1 MSQQTTQDPS
11 PGAEAPADA
20 QDLEARRSAAIE
32 ALGLMGSG
40 PEERFDRITRMA
52 QELFHVPV
60 AEIHILDETT
70 LFTKSPQ
77 PDGPVS
83 YPRAGT
89 FCDATLEKRST
100 LVVPDLTADGAWAQN
115 VHVSGPP
122 HVQFY
127 AGRPLTVDDGLQL
140 GTLCLLDFVPRALSP
155 EEELLFEEF
164 GQWVERELR
173 DTAEW
178 DRAADVQARLAPAA
192 FRHPAGYDLAGAS
205 LPKWQICGDFYSWTA
220 TEAVVDLTLVDVM
233 GKGTGAAIL
242 AAGIRAAFRARAGGA
257 PDEVVAAVSEQLQPD
272 FSATE
277 TFATLF
283 HGRLDTATG
292 RLDFVDAGH
301 GLTVLLRADGT
312 FHRLA
317 ALGLPL
323 GITEDGGWVTQ
334 TVDLAVG
341 DSLVSFT
348 DGVLDLF
355 DGTLQSLVQAADLVR
370 TSEGAIG
377 FLTALSALARN
388 GRAIDDITALLVTRT
403 HEAPLPASGA
413 AETEQEQA

>member
-1 MSQQTTQDPS
+1 M
-11 PGAEAPADA
+11 AEVPDA
-20 QDLEARRSAAIE
+20 ARASAALD

-52 QELFHVPV
+52 QELFRVPV
-60 AEIHILDETT
+60 AEIHLLDETT

-89 FCDATLEKRST
+89 FCDATLAQRST
-100 LVVPDLTADGAWAQN
+100 LVVPDLGSDGAWAQH

-127 AGRPLTVDDGLQL
+127 AGRPLSVEDGLQL
-140 GTLCLLDFVPRALSP
+140 GTLCLLDFVPRALSRD
-155 EEELLFEEF
+155 EELLFEEF

-178 DRAADVQARLAPAA
+178 DRAADVQARLAPGA

-205 LPKWQICGDFYSWTA
+205 LPKWQICGDFYSWSA
-220 TEAVVDLTLVDVM
+220 TEDVVDLTLVDVM

-242 AAGIRAAFRARAGGA
+242 AAGIRSAFRARAGGA
-257 PDEVVAAVSEQLQPD
+257 PDAVVAAVAEQLLPD
-272 FSATE
+272 FTATE

-283 HGRLDTATG
+283 HGRLETATG
-292 RLDFVDAGH
+292 RIEFVDAGH
-301 GLTVLLRADGT
+301 GLTVIVRADGS

-334 TVDLAVG
+334 TVQLDVG

-355 DGTLQSLVQAADLVR
+355 DGTLQSLVLAADLVR
-370 TSEGAIG
+370 SSDGAIG
-377 FLTALSALARN
+377 FLTALTALAGS

-403 HEAPLPASGA
+403 HEAPPSAGPADTDEEHA
-413 AETEQEQA
+413 